1 MTTQKLMGHLGDPE
15 RGTPE
20 SRIQPPNEGRSEDR
34 RRAPPGRNAGMTYM
48 ERALRDAPPDYEQDA
63 VKLRDAADR
72 CAERGWFDMAD
83 TLRRAARLC
92 DVEARKPL
100 ITIGETPGR
109 LRNTTGE

>member
-1 MTTQKLMGHLGDPE
+1 
-15 RGTPE
+15 
-20 SRIQPPNEGRSEDR
+20 
-34 RRAPPGRNAGMTYM
+34 MTYM
-48 ERALRDAPPDYEQDA
+48 ERALRDAPPDYGQDA

-109 LRNTTGE
+109 FAEYDRRVTNLPAPGRDSA